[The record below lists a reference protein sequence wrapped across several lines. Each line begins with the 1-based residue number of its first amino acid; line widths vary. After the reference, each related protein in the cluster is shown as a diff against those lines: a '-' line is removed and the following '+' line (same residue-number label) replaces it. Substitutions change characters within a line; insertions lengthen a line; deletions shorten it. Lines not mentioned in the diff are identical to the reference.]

1 MMDKKTLIKTAYLH
15 FRDGQWDHAIEQYLK
30 LLELDPSDVLALNM
44 LGDVYARQGRVTES
58 LQYYRQAVQVFTQQG
73 AKDKVEII
81 RRKMGKLDPNSVEVE
96 EPKAPEPEPAAPAR
110 GREPKEPAGMPEAIE
125 AMKSKL
131 AADPKNVELY
141 QKLGDL
147 LLKAGR
153 NLEAADAY
161 LTVANSQYNAR
172 QYKKAEPIYQQIL
185 SLDPGNLQA
194 RIALGEIYSRDGSES
209 EAKKEF
215 LFVVEAL
222 IRQGNLERGL
232 LFAQKA
238 IQLKS
243 IEAHYYLGLIYYLK
257 GQMSEARSEFEVLLK
272 FKVNHQGALTHLAQI
287 MTKEQQFEEAFT
299 LYERLV
305 KADPKN
311 ADAQEKMAEIALRT
325 GQTGVAAEK
334 FAQAME
340 AFAADEQWEQAA
352 ACASQAVK
360 LDPGKPELY
369 LKLAD
374 AAYNAGLEQQA
385 AEACL
390 SLAELYASRGQ
401 NDLAGQM
408 RQKARDL
415 TGEASPAPESAPP
428 APAAPHPAPVK
439 KAAERPLAP
448 ADEAKV
454 MLNLAS
460 NYLKQGSLDEAI
472 EIYLK
477 VLKNDPNNEE
487 VKTLLTRAY
496 AMFAGVNPEA
506 AVAKKSPPAKPG
518 PRPEEADDQK
528 VQRDAQMRAQREAQV
543 RTQRSTAAPDA
554 SAPSKAPTQEPDLM
568 QHAGS
573 QQEDTIAGDHQ
584 DEFMTVTV
592 AEIYTKQGLLNEA
605 LKIYQKILEIEPGN
619 LEAQLKKKELEST
632 MAEQEKLRVQSEESS
647 RHKKASAEKAAA
659 EKAAAEKAAAEKA
672 AAEKAAKADSD
683 QGPEPG
689 APPPGRPG
697 KDDNEPPSK
706 GRRGRVSYV

>member
-15 FRDGQWDHAIEQYLK
+15 FRDGQWDHAIEQYLR

-44 LGDVYARQGRVTES
+44 LGDVYARQGRVTEA

-81 RRKMGKLDPNSVEVE
+81 RRKMGKLDPNSVEAEEQVPAKSAPPAPRE
-96 EPKAPEPEPAAPAR
+96 EPKGA
-110 GREPKEPAGMPEAIE
+110 KDAIE
-125 AMKSKL
+125 AMKGRL
-131 AADPKNVELY
+131 AADPKNIDLY

-153 NLEAADAY
+153 NVEAADAY
-161 LTVANSQYNAR
+161 LTVANSLYNNR
-172 QYKKAEPIYQQIL
+172 LFKKAEPIYQQIIT
-185 SLDPGNLQA
+185 LDPGSLQA
-194 RIALGEIYSRDGSES
+194 RIALGEIYTREGSES

-222 IRQGNLERGL
+222 IRQGNLDRAL

-243 IEAHYYLGLIYYLK
+243 IEAHYYLGLIYFMK
-257 GQMSEARSEFEVLLK
+257 GQFAEARSEFEVLLK

-287 MTKEQQFEEAFT
+287 LTQDQKFEEAFA
-299 LYERLV
+299 LFERLV

-311 ADAQEKMAEIALRT
+311 ADALEKMAEIALRT
-325 GQTGVAAEK
+325 GQTSIAAEK
-334 FAQAME
+334 FVLAME
-340 AFAADEQWEQAA
+340 AYAADEQWEHAA
-352 ACASQAVK
+352 SCASQAVK

-390 SLAELYASRGQ
+390 SLADLYASRGQ
-401 NDLAGQM
+401 NDLAAQM
-408 RQKARDL
+408 RQKAADL
-415 TGEASPAPESAPP
+415 TGEAVSAPSLP
-428 APAAPHPAPVK
+428 RTPPPAAAPAPVQK
-439 KAAERPLAP
+439 GPERPQAP
-448 ADEAKV
+448 IDETRVA
-454 MLNLAS
+454 LNLAA
-460 NYLKQGSLDEAI
+460 NYLKQGSVDEAI
-472 EIYLK
+472 DLYLK
-477 VLKNDPNNEE
+477 VLKTDPNNEE

-506 AVAKKSPPAKPG
+506 AVAKKAAPAKPA
-518 PRPEEADDQK
+518 PARFETADDDEK
-528 VQRDAQMRAQREAQV
+528 VQREAQVRAQREAQV
-543 RTQRSTAAPDA
+543 RAQRSTAPSGSEAAPA
-554 SAPSKAPTQEPDLM
+554 SKPAPQEQDLL
-568 QHAGS
+568 QPAGS
-573 QQEDTIAGDHQ
+573 QQEDAIAGDHQ

-619 LEAQLKKKELEST
+619 LEAQVKKQELQTT
-632 MAEQEKLRVQSEESS
+632 MAEQERLRAQSEEAA
-647 RHKKASAEKAAA
+647 RQKKAAA
-659 EKAAAEKAAAEKA
+659 EKAAAEKKA
-672 AAEKAAKADSD
+672 AAEAA
-683 QGPEPG
+683 EPKPPTRG
-689 APPPGRPG
+689 APGR
-697 KDDNEPPSK
+697 DDNEPPPSK